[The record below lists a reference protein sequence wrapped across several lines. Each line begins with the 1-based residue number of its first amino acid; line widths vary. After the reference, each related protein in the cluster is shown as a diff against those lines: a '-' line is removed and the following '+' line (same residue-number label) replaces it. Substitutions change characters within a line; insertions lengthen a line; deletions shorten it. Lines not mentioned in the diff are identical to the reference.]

1 MTRLHTTPPSEQIYQ
16 TYLSPRYDGLPVE
29 KYFSTRFAYQ
39 SEEEWIRM
47 ILDGKITVNGEK
59 AVIGQ
64 LLRKKDL
71 LITNMGFRTEP
82 AVDRRLDVVYEDR
95 WIRVFNK
102 GAPLPVHPSGRYF
115 HNSLTEILRKVYPDE
130 VPRPTQRLDGITT
143 GLVVFARTREA
154 AAFVMVEF
162 QANRVQKEYLAVVEG
177 VPKSKRFTVE
187 APIGKLQG
195 SKRAVGKDTLQPKS
209 ARTDVEWLSTVDGCS
224 LLKVT
229 PRSGRTH
236 QIRVHLASVG
246 HPIYN
251 DPVYGKGSGA
261 VRAFGLHHRRMRF
274 RCFDTTLEL
283 TATCPTHFQ
292 PYMDAVG
299 GDEL

>member
-1 MTRLHTTPPSEQIYQ
+1 M
-16 TYLSPRYDGLPVE
+16 
-29 KYFSTRFAYQ
+29 
-39 SEEEWIRM
+39 
-47 ILDGKITVNGEK
+47 
-59 AVIGQ
+59 
-64 LLRKKDL
+64 
-71 LITNMGFRTEP
+71 
-82 AVDRRLDVVYEDR
+82 
-95 WIRVFNK
+95 
-102 GAPLPVHPSGRYF
+102 
-115 HNSLTEILRKVYPDE
+115 
-130 VPRPTQRLDGITT
+130 
-143 GLVVFARTREA
+143 
-154 AAFVMVEF
+154 
-162 QANRVQKEYLAVVEG
+162 VEG